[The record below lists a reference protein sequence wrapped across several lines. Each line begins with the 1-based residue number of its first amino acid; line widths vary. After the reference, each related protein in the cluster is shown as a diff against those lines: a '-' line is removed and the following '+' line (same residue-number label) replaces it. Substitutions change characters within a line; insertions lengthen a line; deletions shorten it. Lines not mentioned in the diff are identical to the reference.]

1 MWLQE
6 IAWTPPWKHEGPITA
21 EGCAVVMADTRAT
34 LNDNTIFTV
43 WKKKEEDETQVPL
56 CNDPFSGMGPFSSF
70 HSAGL

>member
-6 IAWTPPWKHEGPITA
+6 IAWIPPWKHEGPITA
-21 EGCAVVMADTRAT
+21 EGCAVVT
-34 LNDNTIFTV
+34 TIFTV

-56 CNDPFSGMGPFSSF
+56 CNHPSSGMSRFSSF